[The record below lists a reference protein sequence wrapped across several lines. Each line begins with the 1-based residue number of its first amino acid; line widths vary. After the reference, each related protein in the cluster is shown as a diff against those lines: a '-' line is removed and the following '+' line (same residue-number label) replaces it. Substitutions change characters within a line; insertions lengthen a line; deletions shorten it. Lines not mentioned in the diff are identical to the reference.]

1 MSSPRQDESRVSFR
15 DVPEFAAVNEG
26 LILVGRLAYLRIR
39 EKWQDELGRCEVCSA
54 KVGSRGTRRD
64 GVGRVLR
71 LRLREL
77 REHSKIF
84 ASSVICPEYKE
95 FNRQLLRDD
104 LHDWSRTWWPSFRDR
119 VEPEMRELAGRLGVE
134 VPSLRQMVKDAAFTQ

>member
-1 MSSPRQDESRVSFR
+1 VTAPSTETGCANCP
-15 DVPEFAAVNEG
+15 
-26 LILVGRLAYLRIR
+26 
-39 EKWQDELGRCEVCSA
+39 K
-54 KVGSRGTRRD
+54 
-64 GVGRVLR
+64 VLR
-71 LRLREL
+71 VVGDL
-77 REHSKIF
+77 
-84 ASSVICPEYKE
+84 PEYKE